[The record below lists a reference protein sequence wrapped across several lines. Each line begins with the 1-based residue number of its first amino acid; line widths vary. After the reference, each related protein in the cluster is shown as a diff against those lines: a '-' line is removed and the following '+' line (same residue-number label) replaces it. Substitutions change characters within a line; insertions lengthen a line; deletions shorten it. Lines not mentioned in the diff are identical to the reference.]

1 MGFLAPLF
9 SLILPFILW
18 PIEQALPYPY
28 IIEEI
33 AKGSLTYWVLKNP
46 RRASRIKAAIAIG
59 ALYAFSESV
68 LYIFNIFAVGNLS
81 TLFQRLAITI
91 PLHIITTLVILLPA
105 LKDKR
110 LIVVGVIL
118 AGIIHY
124 LFNFEIAKYR
134 LY

>member
-1 MGFLAPLF
+1 MSLLAPLF

-18 PIEQALPYPY
+18 PIEQVLPYPY

-33 AKGSLTYWVLKNP
+33 AKGSLVYLILGNP
-46 RRASRIKAAIAIG
+46 RKASRIKMAIAVG

-68 LYIFNIFAVGNLS
+68 LYLFNIFAVGSLS
-81 TLFQRLAITI
+81 TLFQRLAITV
-91 PLHIITTLVILLPA
+91 PLHIITTLVILFPA

>member
-1 MGFLAPLF
+1 MSYLAPLF

-18 PIEQALPYPY
+18 PVEQVLPYPY
-28 IIEEI
+28 IVEEI
-33 AKGSLTYWVLKNP
+33 AKGALVYLVLENP
-46 RRASRIKAAIAIG
+46 SRASKVKAAVAIG
-59 ALYAFSESV
+59 ILYAFSESV
-68 LYIFNIFAVGNLS
+68 LYLFNIFAVGSLS
-81 TLFQRLAITI
+81 TFLERLAITI
-91 PLHIITTLVILLPA
+91 PLHIITVLIILFPA

-118 AGIIHY
+118 AGAIHY